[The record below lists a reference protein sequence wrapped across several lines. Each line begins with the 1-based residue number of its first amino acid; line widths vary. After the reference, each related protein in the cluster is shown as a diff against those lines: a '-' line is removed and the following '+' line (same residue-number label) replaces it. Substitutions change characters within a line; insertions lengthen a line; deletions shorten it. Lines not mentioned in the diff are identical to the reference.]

1 MATNAPYDDIIATV
15 PGPKLPVRESD
26 PGEPMSCQICG
37 RRSAPGA
44 KLCVDCRAARKRA
57 FDATITQPLMAM
69 AGAGTVSRTLA
80 RLRRAEAS
88 PEAKARRAARKAK
101 AAAESAAPPVVAP
114 PAAGKSAGSRSLLWV
129 LLSIGVVLAAIAG
142 WYLPSRAP
150 ATPGTEADSFATP
163 SAPPQAGVESP
174 RSEPVE
180 TAPPAATLPPL
191 PTIVE
196 RELVP
201 HAAAVGRPATPKRVA
216 PAPKPAAQPEA
227 PAEVEIV
234 RAPPP
239 ALAPPAP
246 QPAPRADPWQQMS
259 EAIGRCPDG
268 FLGHVVCEQRIR
280 LQYCEGHWGQVPQCP
295 GGPSAESD

>member
-1 MATNAPYDDIIATV
+1 VATNALYDDIIATV

-101 AAAESAAPPVVAP
+101 AAAESAALPVVAP
-114 PAAGKSAGSRSLLWV
+114 PAAGKSAGSRPLLWI
-129 LLSIGVVLAAIAG
+129 LLSIGVVLAAVAG
-142 WYLPSRAP
+142 WHLPSRTP
-150 ATPGTEADSFATP
+150 AAPGTDADSVARP
-163 SAPPQAGVESP
+163 SAPPQGGVKSP
-174 RSEPVE
+174 PTEPVE
-180 TAPPAATLPPL
+180 TTPAAALPPL

-201 HAAAVGRPATPKRVA
+201 HAPAAGRPATPKRVA

-227 PAEVEIV
+227 PAEIEVV
-234 RAPPP
+234 RAPPAAP
-239 ALAPPAP
+239 APPAP
-246 QPAPRADPWQQMS
+246 KPAPQADPWQQMS
-259 EAIGRCPDG
+259 AAIGRCPDG

-280 LQYCEGHWGQVPQCP
+280 LQYCEGHWGQVAQCP